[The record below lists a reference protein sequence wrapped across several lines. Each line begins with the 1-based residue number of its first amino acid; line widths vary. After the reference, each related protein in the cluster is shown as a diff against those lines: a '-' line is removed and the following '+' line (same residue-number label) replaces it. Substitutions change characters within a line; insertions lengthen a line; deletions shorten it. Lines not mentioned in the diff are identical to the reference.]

1 VMRRNRVGQLADMCE
16 GVVVMENVL
25 CNADVSASS
34 VMHVAEK

>member
-1 VMRRNRVGQLADMCE
+1 VMRRNRVEQLADMY
-16 GVVVMENVL
+16 VVMGNVL